1 MENIVPFESHMSG
14 LKEKK
19 EWIAKAIKG
28 GEGKL
33 RAELGLNK
41 DEKVTKTLLKKEI
54 TDLKGQDT
62 DKEKE
67 GTQLPPAKAK
77 KLKRLTLSN
86 TLMKLGEGH
95 SEMKNYMFFQNVI
108 NLIAMCEDLLELD
121 PTKVDS
127 IISDGHDWATDHIA
141 TSKDDVEEVFNFLR
155 ASIKGNKYAHGEEV
169 DHAETEL
176 EPELVITDNKNC

>member
-1 MENIVPFESHMSG
+1 MKNLVPFESHVSG

-33 RAELGLNK
+33 RAQLGLDK
-41 DEKVTKTLLKKEI
+41 DEKVTKTLLGKEI
-54 TDLKGQDT
+54 GKLKSQDT
-62 DKEKE
+62 DPDKP
-67 GTQLPPAKAK
+67 GAQLPPAKEKKYKRLNLAK
-77 KLKRLTLSN
+77 TLLKLKEN
-86 TLMKLGEGH
+86 H
-95 SEMKNYMFFQNVI
+95 SEMQNYMFFQNVI

-121 PTKVDS
+121 PTQVDS
-127 IISDGHDWATDHIA
+127 ILGDGHDWATDHIA

-155 ASIKGNKYAHGEEV
+155 ASIKGNKYAHGEEG
-169 DHAETEL
+169 DDTETEM